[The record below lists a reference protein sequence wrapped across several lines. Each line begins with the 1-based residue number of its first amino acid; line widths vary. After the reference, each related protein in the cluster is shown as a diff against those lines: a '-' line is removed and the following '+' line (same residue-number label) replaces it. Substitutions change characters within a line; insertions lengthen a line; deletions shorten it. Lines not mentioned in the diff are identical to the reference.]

1 MNAKT
6 LEKMSQMKLTGMVK
20 ALRSN
25 IETERMESLT
35 ADEMVT
41 SLIEAEWD
49 ERYNRKLD
57 RSLQRARFRYKAT
70 VEQINFESDR
80 GLDKNQIMRLA
91 ECNFIRKK
99 ENILIT
105 GSTGIGK
112 SYIASA
118 LGFQACSDGF
128 SVMYHH
134 STRMFSKLKI
144 AKSDGSYLKELS
156 RIEKQNLLLID
167 DFGLQPLDAASR
179 NILMDIIEDRH
190 GKSSTM
196 FTSQVPVGLWHEVIG
211 EQTIADAILDRIVHD
226 AHRIEMTGESMRKKN
241 KETKIELNQQ

>member
-1 MNAKT
+1 MNTKT

-20 ALRSN
+20 ALRNN
-25 IETERMESLT
+25 IETDRMQSLT
-35 ADEMVT
+35 ADEMVI

-49 ERYNRKLD
+49 ERYNRKLE

-91 ECNFIRKK
+91 ECNFIRRK
-99 ENILIT
+99 ENVLIT

-118 LGFQACSDGF
+118 LGVQACSDGY
-128 SVMYHH
+128 SVMYYH

-156 RIEKQNLLLID
+156 RIEKQSLLLID

-179 NILMDIIEDRH
+179 SILMDIIEDRH

-226 AHRIEMTGESMRKKN
+226 AHRVEMHGESMRKKN
-241 KETKIELNQQ
+241 HVKIEE

>member
-1 MNAKT
+1 
-6 LEKMSQMKLTGMVK
+6 
-20 ALRSN
+20 
-25 IETERMESLT
+25 
-35 ADEMVT
+35 
-41 SLIEAEWD
+41 
-49 ERYNRKLD
+49 
-57 RSLQRARFRYKAT
+57 
-70 VEQINFESDR
+70 
-80 GLDKNQIMRLA
+80 
-91 ECNFIRKK
+91 
-99 ENILIT
+99 
-105 GSTGIGK
+105 
-112 SYIASA
+112 
-118 LGFQACSDGF
+118 
-128 SVMYHH
+128 
-134 STRMFSKLKI
+134 MFSKLKI